1 MVKVTFKT
9 VQGKNFSLDFEDTTK
24 ISDVKKRIEED
35 QGATYPADNQVV
47 IFQGKVLKD
56 DTTLADNK
64 VSENGFLVVMI
75 QKAKAKPA
83 AAAGAS
89 TSTAATPAPPAAAAT
104 PAAPASAAP
113 TPAAPTPAAAT
124 AAPATAAATPA
135 PAAAAAAPAAGGSID
150 YSTAASNLAI
160 GPQLEA
166 TINSIQEMGFER
178 AEIIRALRA
187 AFNNPERAVEYL
199 MTGIP
204 AGVEQPQAAA
214 PPPASAA
221 PAAGAPAG
229 AGAAAPQQPA
239 AAAGPN
245 AQPLDMF
252 PQGLPGALSSAGGG
266 GGGAPGPLDFLRQNP
281 QFQALRHVVQANPQ
295 ILQPMLQELG
305 KQNPD
310 LLQLINSNQQDFLRL
325 INEPAEG
332 GAPNI
337 QDLAAQL
344 GAAGGEGGLPP
355 GAVQVHLTQAEGES
369 IGRLEAM
376 GFDRQLCL
384 EAFLA
389 CDKNEEM
396 AANYLL
402 EHGLDDMM

>member
-24 ISDVKKRIEED
+24 ISDAKKRIEED

-75 QKAKAKPA
+75 QSAFGGLDASGRLLSARILSDIGWQAKAKPA
-83 AAAGAS
+83 AAAGSS
-89 TSTAATPAPPAAAAT
+89 TSAVATPAPPAAAAT
-104 PAAPASAAP
+104 PAAPSSAAP

-135 PAAAAAAPAAGGSID
+135 PAAAAAAPAAGGRID
-150 YSTAASNLAI
+150 YSTAASNMAI
-160 GPQLEA
+160 GPQLQA

-178 AEIIRALRA
+178 VEIIRALRA

-214 PPPASAA
+214 PPPASGA
-221 PAAGAPAG
+221 PAAGALAG
-229 AGAAAPQQPA
+229 AGAAVPQQPA

-252 PQGLPGALSSAGGG
+252 PQVKSWGACV
-266 GGGAPGPLDFLRQNP
+266 P
-281 QFQALRHVVQANPQ
+281 
-295 ILQPMLQELG
+295 
-305 KQNPD
+305 
-310 LLQLINSNQQDFLRL
+310 
-325 INEPAEG
+325 
-332 GAPNI
+332 
-337 QDLAAQL
+337 
-344 GAAGGEGGLPP
+344 
-355 GAVQVHLTQAEGES
+355 T
-369 IGRLEAM
+369 
-376 GFDRQLCL
+376 
-384 EAFLA
+384 
-389 CDKNEEM
+389 
-396 AANYLL
+396 
-402 EHGLDDMM
+402 